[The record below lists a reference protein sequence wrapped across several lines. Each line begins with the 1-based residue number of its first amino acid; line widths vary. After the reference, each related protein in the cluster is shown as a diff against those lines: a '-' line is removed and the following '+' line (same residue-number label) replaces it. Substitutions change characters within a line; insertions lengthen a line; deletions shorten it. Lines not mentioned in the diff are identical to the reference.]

1 MQRTKLTMYVILSV
15 LAVTFNL
22 HAQSTVQKGDFTISL
37 ATYDHYKIDGFKHLA
52 YIEIP
57 GVGHSLAGP
66 GWFEKGIV
74 ALDADRSPV
83 MGAIA
88 QKTAAPQIRKSQKFS
103 PGEIVHVEAPKAKN
117 SFLVYVPTN
126 YTPEF
131 PWPVIFCYPDKDQL
145 ATTEPFNEIT
155 HGEGFIIVG
164 MNYATEAFHQ
174 RLSLQR
180 TGPEK
185 AFFAEVLDIVSSH
198 LSVDRTM
205 VFMGGQLHGGAATS
219 ILGEQLVDE
228 LAGFV
233 ILGTGRALGNR
244 FPYRKPIHGKPI
256 FIGVGKKTRISN
268 RRAKKAVRL
277 YQDWG
282 AKVTFEEW
290 EDVEW
295 RFGRRKSA
303 KLLKWLRE
311 NGPLKDVASKFAM
324 ARAAEN
330 AGALGEAFARY
341 HQLATTSETDA
352 YCIEAAK
359 AMEKLSHQ
367 AESQLAQVEKS
378 IGNKSYAS
386 VTKQLRQIAQT
397 YDGSVFGVRAHK
409 YLKELVNTKA
419 DELENRARAAEKA
432 KDYKKALQ
440 LYKLY
445 LTHYKEADRYPE
457 VKASYNSLRTKA
469 KN

>member
-1 MQRTKLTMYVILSV
+1 
-15 LAVTFNL
+15 
-22 HAQSTVQKGDFTISL
+22 
-37 ATYDHYKIDGFKHLA
+37 
-52 YIEIP
+52 
-57 GVGHSLAGP
+57 
-66 GWFEKGIV
+66 
-74 ALDADRSPV
+74 
-83 MGAIA
+83 
-88 QKTAAPQIRKSQKFS
+88 
-103 PGEIVHVEAPKAKN
+103 
-117 SFLVYVPTN
+117 
-126 YTPEF
+126 
-131 PWPVIFCYPDKDQL
+131 
-145 ATTEPFNEIT
+145 
-155 HGEGFIIVG
+155 

-185 AFFAEVLDIVSSH
+185 AFFAEALDIVSFH
-198 LSVDRTM
+198 LSVDRMM

-233 ILGTGRALGNR
+233 ILGTGRALGDR
-244 FPYRKPIHGKPI
+244 FPYRKPIHGEPI
-256 FIGVGKKTRISN
+256 FIGVSKKTRRSN

-290 EDVEW
+290 EDVER

-311 NGPLKDVASKFAM
+311 NGPLKDIASKFAM

-341 HQLATTSETDA
+341 HQLATISETET

-359 AMEKLSHQ
+359 AMGKLSHQ

-397 YDGSVFGVRAHK
+397 YDGSVFGARAQK
-409 YLKELVNTKA
+409 YLKELVNTRA

-440 LYKLY
+440 FYKLY
-445 LTHYKEADRYPE
+445 LTHYKDADRYPE
-457 VKASYNSLRTKA
+457 VKASYNSLRAKTK
-469 KN
+469 N